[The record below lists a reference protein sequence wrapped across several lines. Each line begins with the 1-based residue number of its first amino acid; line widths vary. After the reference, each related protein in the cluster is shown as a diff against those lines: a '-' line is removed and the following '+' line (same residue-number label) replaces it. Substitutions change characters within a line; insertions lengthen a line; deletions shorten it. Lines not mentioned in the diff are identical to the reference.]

1 VLASRLAEIEVR
13 ACSFYLSS
21 SLQLQRVGVD
31 MQVKGYG
38 QANCFLKLTLRL
50 VAKPLLGLHTKLTFS
65 DFEFKGFKCW
75 SVKNLFKTE

>member
-1 VLASRLAEIEVR
+1 
-13 ACSFYLSS
+13 
-21 SLQLQRVGVD
+21 

-38 QANCFLKLTLRL
+38 EANCFLKLTLRL
-50 VAKPLLGLHTKLTFS
+50 VAKPLLGLHKKLAFS